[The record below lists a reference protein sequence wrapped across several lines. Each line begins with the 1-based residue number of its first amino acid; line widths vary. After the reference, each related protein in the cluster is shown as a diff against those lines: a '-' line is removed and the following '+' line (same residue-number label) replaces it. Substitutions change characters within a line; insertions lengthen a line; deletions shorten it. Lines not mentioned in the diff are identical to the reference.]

1 LILRLSLDLPEDATY
16 VRTTRLLSRTLLEDM
31 KVNKAD
37 IDDVETIVAELC
49 TNVVRHAQSKETHF
63 LVTLEY
69 YKPQVVVTVTD
80 AGEGFSPKD
89 VAPVGT
95 SRADFEG
102 GERLGGW
109 GLALV
114 EGLTDKLDFTA
125 TDPCGTTV
133 RAEKN
138 LHYETPGDAKE
149 AAERDTDS
157 GGEVTAD
164 KG

>member
-1 LILRLSLDLPEDATY
+1 MILRLSLDLPEDLTY

-31 KVNKAD
+31 KVNKSD
-37 IDDVETIVAELC
+37 IEDIETIVAELC
-49 TNVVRHAQSKETHF
+49 TNVVRHAKSKETHF

-69 YKPQVVVTVTD
+69 YKPQVVITVTD
-80 AGEGFSPKD
+80 AGEGFTPKD
-89 VAPVGT
+89 VAPVG
-95 SRADFEG
+95 SVRADFEG

-109 GLALV
+109 GMALI

-125 TDPCGTTV
+125 TDPRGTTV

-138 LHYETPGDAKE
+138 LHYETKGDAQE

-157 GGEVTAD
+157 GGEVTAT
-164 KG
+164 KE

>member
-1 LILRLSLDLPEDATY
+1 MILRLSLDLPEDLTY

-31 KVNKAD
+31 KVNKSD
-37 IDDVETIVAELC
+37 IEDIETIVAELC
-49 TNVVRHAQSKETHF
+49 TNVVRHAKSKETHF

-69 YKPQVVVTVTD
+69 YKPQVVITVTD
-80 AGEGFSPKD
+80 AGEGFTPKD
-89 VAPVGT
+89 VAPVG
-95 SRADFEG
+95 SVRADFEG

-109 GLALV
+109 GMALV

-125 TDPCGTTV
+125 TDPRGTTV

-138 LHYETPGDAKE
+138 LHYETKGDAQK

-157 GGEVTAD
+157 GGEVTAT
-164 KG
+164 KK